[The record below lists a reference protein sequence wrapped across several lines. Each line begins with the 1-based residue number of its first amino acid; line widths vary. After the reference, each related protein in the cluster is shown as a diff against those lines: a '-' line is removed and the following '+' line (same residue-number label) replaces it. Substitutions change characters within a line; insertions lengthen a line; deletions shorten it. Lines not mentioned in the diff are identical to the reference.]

1 MSQHLS
7 GAIEKRDQQ
16 MDFHDDILELD
27 PSSDARWLSFVNR
40 HARAT
45 VFHRVPWLKALC
57 QTYGYRSIVFGRVSP
72 SGELLGGVLFCEIRS
87 WMTGNR
93 LVSLPFSDHCE
104 PLVESPEELR
114 NIMARAVLQ

>member
-1 MSQHLS
+1 MDSQ
-7 GAIEKRDQQ
+7 G
-16 MDFHDDILELD
+16 DILELD
-27 PSSDARWLSFVNR
+27 PSSDARWLSFVSR

-45 VFHRVPWLKALC
+45 VFHSLPWLEALR
-57 QTYGYRSIVFGRVSP
+57 QTYGYRSIAFGRVSR

-104 PLVESPEELR
+104 PLVESPAELHR
-114 NIMARAVLQ
+114 ILAHAGVRGLRQGQQTA